1 MYSET
6 RPNLYTHPLH
16 LFSTQEP
23 YTCSITYLLHI
34 GYTYYIDVHCVPT
47 TPILYFRQPKPQFW
61 WENLSRG
68 PTIRPLFYKVGD
80 HVSKVKLLRVLPVIG
95 LITVNCHTMEAL
107 LLSPHLHV

>member
-6 RPNLYTHPLH
+6 RPNLYTQPLH

-23 YTCSITYLLHI
+23 YTCSITQRFSTCGPRRKVVRNSEFFPRKCKNFFRGPRTETKFVKWSASRKRLRTAAITYLLHI

-61 WENLSRG
+61 
-68 PTIRPLFYKVGD
+68 
-80 HVSKVKLLRVLPVIG
+80 
-95 LITVNCHTMEAL
+95 
-107 LLSPHLHV
+107 